1 MSTTA
6 TPHHVRW
13 FVYTSTGE
21 RIPRAASMR
30 GQWPGYDAVCSCGW
44 DSRTGGGLR
53 RWVAE
58 LVAKHKQSASRAHKQ
73 SATATQLEGLTAAYV
88 QAFTARSEDHR
99 NRALVS
105 LVQARRGMNT
115 DDIKRCEHNAA
126 RMSVK

>member
-1 MSTTA
+1 MSTTV

-58 LVAKHKQSASRAHKQ
+58 LVAKHKQSA
-73 SATATQLEGLTAAYV
+73 TATQLEGLTAAYV

-105 LVQARRGMNT
+105 LVQARKGMNT
-115 DDIKRCEHNAA
+115 DDIKRCEQNA
-126 RMSVK
+126 RQLTK